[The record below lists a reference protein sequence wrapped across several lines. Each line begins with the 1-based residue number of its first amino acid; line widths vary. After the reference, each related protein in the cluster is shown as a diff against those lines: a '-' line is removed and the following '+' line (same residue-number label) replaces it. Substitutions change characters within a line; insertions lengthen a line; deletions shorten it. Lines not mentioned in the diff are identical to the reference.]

1 MSQENVDKR
10 KEYNKNRKEILAKQ
24 KRNRRIGRVAGYVVI
39 ICVVVLIVVSV
50 YFAVRPVQ
58 EADDSTFY
66 YLIAT
71 DDYGILDP
79 SLPE

>member
-1 MSQENVDKR
+1 MSQEKVDR
-10 KEYNKNRKEILAKQ
+10 QKEYKKNRKEILAKQ
-24 KRNRRIGRVAGYVVI
+24 KRNRTIGRIVGYVVAV
-39 ICVVVLIVVSV
+39 CVVVLIVVSV
-50 YFAVRPVQ
+50 YFAVRPSK

-79 SLPE
+79 SLPQ